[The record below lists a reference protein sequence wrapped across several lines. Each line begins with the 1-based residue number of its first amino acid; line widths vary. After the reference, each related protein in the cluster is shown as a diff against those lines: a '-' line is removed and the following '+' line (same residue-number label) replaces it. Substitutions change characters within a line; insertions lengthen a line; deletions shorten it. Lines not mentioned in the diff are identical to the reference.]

1 MKRGFTL
8 IELVFVI
15 VVLGIIS
22 MFGADLY
29 TKIYKSYVHVRAVNQ
44 LEARTQ
50 NAMMLITNR
59 LEDRIKSS
67 TIGRE
72 LSSNEFVPISD
83 LTDPKYDILEW
94 IGQSVETRNINQR
107 TPGWSGFMSMSQLR
121 DTTWVGDT
129 TNNAGYI
136 ADTRAAFN
144 MVSLGSDFPQVARIV
159 RNLRATTYNRPSTN
173 TQVAVIFR
181 VVTNDASPTSVDIGY
196 GYDGNIS
203 NIAGTNR
210 VLIAVGTPS
219 AAGSGNM
226 AGETIRINQ
235 YPLNPNNDNSQE
247 FSEQYYIA
255 HSAYAIVPDLGGRDS
270 IVYMR
275 DNAGNVLSKNFDLV
289 LKYNYRPW
297 STVANDANSYNV
309 ASSALLAEDVS
320 LFRFKDDNGAVA
332 LKLCMRDDGRNFDP
346 AELDLNVCKAQVV
359 Y

>member
-107 TPGWSGFMSMSQLR
+107 TPGWSGFMSMSQLK
-121 DTTWVGDT
+121 DSTWTAGTQD
-129 TNNAGYI
+129 AGYI
-136 ADTRAAFN
+136 ANTRAAFN
-144 MVSLGSDFPQVARIV
+144 MVSLGSDFPQVANIV
-159 RNLRATTYNRPSTN
+159 GNLRATAYNTPSNN
-173 TQVAVIFR
+173 TQVAVIFK
-181 VVTNDASPTSVDIGY
+181 VVTNDASPTSVGIGF
-196 GYDGNIS
+196 GYDRAVKADGS
-203 NIAGTNR
+203 NR

-219 AAGSGNM
+219 NAGSGNIQ
-226 AGETIRINQ
+226 GETIRINQ

-255 HSAYAIVPDLGGRDS
+255 HSAYASVPDQVVTYIRN
-270 IVYMR
+270 
-275 DNAGNVLSKNFDLV
+275 NAGNVLSKNFDLL

-297 STVANDANSYNV
+297 STVAGDAHSYNNNNTG
-309 ASSALLAEDVS
+309 SALLAEDVS

-346 AELDLNVCKAQVV
+346 SELDLNVCKAQVV

>member
-67 TIGRE
+67 TIGRD
-72 LSSNEFVPISD
+72 LAVNDFVPISD
-83 LTDPKYDILEW
+83 LTNPRFDILEW

-107 TPGWSGFMSMSQLR
+107 NPGWSGFMSMSQLR
-121 DTTWVGDT
+121 DTTWPADA
-129 TNNAGYI
+129 NNAGYI

-159 RNLRATTYNRPSTN
+159 RNLRATAYNTPSNN

-181 VVTNDASPTSVDIGY
+181 VVTNDASPTSVGIGF
-196 GYDGNIS
+196 GYDRAVRADGR
-203 NIAGTNR
+203 NR

-219 AAGSGNM
+219 AAGSGSIQ
-226 AGETIRINQ
+226 GETIAINQ
-235 YPLNPNNDNSQE
+235 YPFNPNNANSQE

-255 HSAYAIVPDLGGRDS
+255 HSAYAIVPAN
-270 IVYMR
+270 VVTYTK
-275 DNAGNVLSKNFDLV
+275 DNAGNLSKNFDLV
-289 LKYNYRPW
+289 LRYNYRPW
-297 STVANDANSYNV
+297 STVAGDANSYNV

>member
-67 TIGRE
+67 TIGRD
-72 LSSNEFVPISD
+72 LAVNDFVPISD
-83 LTDPKYDILEW
+83 LTDPRFDILEW

-107 TPGWSGFMSMSQLR
+107 NPGWSGFMSMSQLR
-121 DTTWVGDT
+121 DSTWKADADKGD
-129 TNNAGYI
+129 AGYI

-144 MVSLGSDFPQVARIV
+144 MVSLGSNFPQVARIV
-159 RNLRATTYNRPSTN
+159 GNLRATTYNRPSTN

-181 VVTNDASPTSVDIGY
+181 VVTNDASPTSVGIGF
-196 GYDGNIS
+196 GYDRAVRADGR
-203 NIAGTNR
+203 NR

-219 AAGSGNM
+219 DAGSGSM
-226 AGETIRINQ
+226 EGETITINQ
-235 YPLNPNNDNSQE
+235 YPFNPNNANSQE

-255 HSAYAIVPDLGGRDS
+255 HSAYAIVPAN
-270 IVYMR
+270 VVTYTK
-275 DNAGNVLSKNFDLV
+275 DNAGNLSKNFDLV
-289 LKYNYRPW
+289 LRYNYRPW
-297 STVANDANSYNV
+297 STVANDAHSYNT
-309 ASSALLAEDVS
+309 ASSSLLAEDVS

>member
-67 TIGRE
+67 TIGRD
-72 LSSNEFVPISD
+72 LAVNDFVPISD
-83 LTDPKYDILEW
+83 LTNPRFDILEW

-121 DTTWVGDT
+121 DSTWTADAD
-129 TNNAGYI
+129 NAGYI

-144 MVSLGSDFPQVARIV
+144 MVSLGSNFPQVARIV
-159 RNLRATTYNRPSTN
+159 GNLRATTYNRPSTN

-181 VVTNDASPTSVDIGY
+181 VVTNDASPTSVNIGF
-196 GYDGNIS
+196 GYDRAVRADGR
-203 NIAGTNR
+203 NR

-219 AAGSGNM
+219 DAGSGSM
-226 AGETIRINQ
+226 EGETITINQ
-235 YPLNPNNDNSQE
+235 YPFNPNNANSQE

-255 HSAYAIVPDLGGRDS
+255 HSAYAIVPAN
-270 IVYMR
+270 VVTYTK
-275 DNAGNVLSKNFDLV
+275 DNAGNLSKNFDLV
-289 LKYNYRPW
+289 LRYNYRPW
-297 STVANDANSYNV
+297 STVAGDAHSYNT
-309 ASSALLAEDVS
+309 ASSSLLAEDVS

>member
-67 TIGRE
+67 TIGRD
-72 LSSNEFVPISD
+72 LAVNDFVPISD
-83 LTDPKYDILEW
+83 LTNPRFDILEW

-121 DTTWVGDT
+121 DTTWVAD

-136 ADTRAAFN
+136 ADTRTPFN
-144 MVSLGSDFPQVARIV
+144 MVSLGSNFPQVARIV
-159 RNLRATTYNRPSTN
+159 GNLRATTYNRPSTN

-181 VVTNDASPTSVDIGY
+181 VVTNDASPTSVGIGF
-196 GYDGNIS
+196 GYDRAVWADGR
-203 NIAGTNR
+203 NR

-219 AAGSGNM
+219 AAGSGSM
-226 AGETIRINQ
+226 EGETITINQ
-235 YPLNPNNDNSQE
+235 YPFNPNNAKSQE

-255 HSAYAIVPDLGGRDS
+255 HSAYAIVPAN
-270 IVYMR
+270 VVTYTK
-275 DNAGNVLSKNFDLV
+275 DNAGNLSKNFDLV
-289 LKYNYRPW
+289 LRYNYRPW
-297 STVANDANSYNV
+297 STVAGDATSYNR
-309 ASSALLAEDVS
+309 ASSSLLAEDVS

>member
-1 MKRGFTL
+1 MKKGFTL

-72 LSSNEFVPISD
+72 LSSNEFVPISALD
-83 LTDPKYDILEW
+83 DPKYDILEW
-94 IGQSVETRNINQR
+94 IGQSVETRNINKR

-121 DTTWVGDT
+121 DDKWKAGTED
-129 TNNAGYI
+129 AGYI
-136 ADTRAAFN
+136 GNTRATFN
-144 MVSLGSDFPQVARIV
+144 MVSLGSDFPQVANIV
-159 RNLRATTYNRPSTN
+159 GNLRATAYNTPSNN

-181 VVTNDASPTSVDIGY
+181 VVTNDASPTSVGIGF
-196 GYDGNIS
+196 GYDRKVDVNGS
-203 NIAGTNR
+203 NR

-219 AAGSGNM
+219 NAGSGNIQ
-226 AGETIRINQ
+226 GETIRINQ

-255 HSAYAIVPDLGGRDS
+255 HSAYAIVPDQ
-270 IVYMR
+270 VVTYMKN
-275 DNAGNVLSKNFDLV
+275 NAGKVLSKNFNLL

-297 STVANDANSYNV
+297 STVADDAHSYNT
-309 ASSALLAEDVS
+309 ASSSLLAEDVS
-320 LFRFKDDNGAVA
+320 LFKFKDDNGAVA

>member
-67 TIGRE
+67 TIGRD
-72 LSSNEFVPISD
+72 LAVNDFVPISD
-83 LTDPKYDILEW
+83 LTDPRFDILEW

-107 TPGWSGFMSMSQLR
+107 NPGWSGFMSMSQLR
-121 DTTWVGDT
+121 DSTWTADA
-129 TNNAGYI
+129 NNAGYI

-159 RNLRATTYNRPSTN
+159 QNLRATAYNTPSNN

-181 VVTNDASPTSVDIGY
+181 AVTNDASPTSVGIGF
-196 GYDGNIS
+196 GYDRAVWADGR
-203 NIAGTNR
+203 NR

-219 AAGSGNM
+219 NAGSGSIQ
-226 AGETIRINQ
+226 GETIAINQ
-235 YPLNPNNDNSQE
+235 YPFNPNNANSQE

-255 HSAYAIVPDLGGRDS
+255 HSAYAIVPAN
-270 IVYMR
+270 VVTYTK
-275 DNAGNVLSKNFDLV
+275 DNAGNLSKNFDLV
-289 LKYNYRPW
+289 LRYNYRPW
-297 STVANDANSYNV
+297 STVANDVHSYDT
-309 ASSALLAEDVS
+309 ASSSLLAEDVS

>member
-67 TIGRE
+67 TIGRD
-72 LSSNEFVPISD
+72 LAVNDFVPISD
-83 LTDPKYDILEW
+83 LTDPRFDILEW

-107 TPGWSGFMSMSQLR
+107 NPGWSGFMSMSQLR
-121 DTTWVGDT
+121 DSTWTADT
-129 TNNAGYI
+129 DNAGYI

-144 MVSLGSDFPQVARIV
+144 MVSLGSNFPQVARIV
-159 RNLRATTYNRPSTN
+159 GNLRATTYNRPSTN

-181 VVTNDASPTSVDIGY
+181 VVTNDASPTSVGIGF
-196 GYDGNIS
+196 GYDRAVRADGR
-203 NIAGTNR
+203 NR

-219 AAGSGNM
+219 DAGSGSM
-226 AGETIRINQ
+226 EGETITINQ
-235 YPLNPNNDNSQE
+235 YPFNPNNANSQE

-255 HSAYAIVPDLGGRDS
+255 HSAYAIVPAN
-270 IVYMR
+270 VVTYTK
-275 DNAGNVLSKNFDLV
+275 DNAGNLSKNFDLV
-289 LKYNYRPW
+289 LRYNYRPW
-297 STVANDANSYNV
+297 STVANDAHSYNT
-309 ASSALLAEDVS
+309 ASSSLLAEDVS

>member
-1 MKRGFTL
+1 MKKGFTL

-72 LSSNEFVPISD
+72 LSSNEFVPISALD
-83 LTDPKYDILEW
+83 DPKYDILEW
-94 IGQSVETRNINQR
+94 IGQSVETRNINKR

-121 DTTWVGDT
+121 DDKWKAGTED
-129 TNNAGYI
+129 AGYI
-136 ADTRAAFN
+136 GNTRATFN
-144 MVSLGSDFPQVARIV
+144 MVSLGSDFPQVANIV
-159 RNLRATTYNRPSTN
+159 GNLRATAYNTPSNN

-181 VVTNDASPTSVDIGY
+181 VVTNDASPTSVGIGF
-196 GYDGNIS
+196 GYDRKVDVNGS
-203 NIAGTNR
+203 NR

-219 AAGSGNM
+219 NAGSGEIQ
-226 AGETIRINQ
+226 GETIRINQ
-235 YPLNPNNDNSQE
+235 YPLNPNNDKSQE

-255 HSAYAIVPDLGGRDS
+255 HSAYAIVPDQ
-270 IVYMR
+270 VVTYMKN
-275 DNAGNVLSKNFDLV
+275 NAGKVLSKNFNLL

-297 STVANDANSYNV
+297 STVEKDANSYDK

-320 LFRFKDDNGAVA
+320 LFKFKDDNGAVA

>member
-1 MKRGFTL
+1 MKKGFTL

-72 LSSNEFVPISD
+72 LRTNEFVPISD

-94 IGQSVETRNINQR
+94 IGQSVETRNINKR

-121 DTTWVGDT
+121 DTTWVADA
-129 TNNAGYI
+129 NNAGYI
-136 ADTRAAFN
+136 ADTRTQFN

-159 RNLRATTYNRPSTN
+159 GNLRATTYNRPSTN

-181 VVTNDASPTSVDIGY
+181 VVTNDASPTSVGIGF
-196 GYDGNIS
+196 GYDRAVRADGS
-203 NIAGTNR
+203 NR

-219 AAGSGNM
+219 TTANTNSIEN
-226 AGETIRINQ
+226 ETITINQ
-235 YPLNPNNDNSQE
+235 YPFNPNNNKSQE

-255 HSAYAIVPDLGGRDS
+255 HSAYAIVPDQ
-270 IVYMR
+270 VVTYTR
-275 DNAGNVLSKNFDLV
+275 DNAGNLSKNFNLL

-297 STVANDANSYNV
+297 STVAGDANSYNV

>member
-67 TIGRE
+67 TIGRD
-72 LSSNEFVPISD
+72 LAVNDFVPISG
-83 LTDPKYDILEW
+83 LTNPRFDILEW

-107 TPGWSGFMSMSQLR
+107 NPGWSGFMSMSQLR
-121 DTTWVGDT
+121 DSTWTAD

-144 MVSLGSDFPQVARIV
+144 MVSLGSNFPQVARIV
-159 RNLRATTYNRPSTN
+159 GNLRATTYNRPSTN

-181 VVTNDASPTSVDIGY
+181 VVTNDASPTSVGIGF
-196 GYDGNIS
+196 GYDRAVRADGR
-203 NIAGTNR
+203 NR

-219 AAGSGNM
+219 DAGSGSIQ
-226 AGETIRINQ
+226 GETIAINQ
-235 YPLNPNNDNSQE
+235 YPFNPNNANSQE

-255 HSAYAIVPDLGGRDS
+255 HSAYAIVPAN
-270 IVYMR
+270 VVTYTK
-275 DNAGNVLSKNFDLV
+275 DNAGNLSKNFDLV
-289 LKYNYRPW
+289 LRYNYRPW
-297 STVANDANSYNV
+297 STVANDAHSYNT
-309 ASSALLAEDVS
+309 ASSSLLAEDVS

>member
-67 TIGRE
+67 TIGRD
-72 LSSNEFVPISD
+72 LAVNDFVPISD
-83 LTDPKYDILEW
+83 LTNPRFDILEW

-107 TPGWSGFMSMSQLR
+107 NPGWSGFMSMSQLR
-121 DTTWVGDT
+121 DSTWKADADKGD
-129 TNNAGYI
+129 AGYI

-144 MVSLGSDFPQVARIV
+144 MVSLGSNFPQVARIV
-159 RNLRATTYNRPSTN
+159 GNLRATTYNRPSTN

-181 VVTNDASPTSVDIGY
+181 VVTNDASPTSVGIGF
-196 GYDGNIS
+196 GYDRAVRADGR
-203 NIAGTNR
+203 NR

-219 AAGSGNM
+219 DAGSGSM
-226 AGETIRINQ
+226 EGETITINQ
-235 YPLNPNNDNSQE
+235 YPFNPNNANSQE

-255 HSAYAIVPDLGGRDS
+255 HSAYAIVPAN
-270 IVYMR
+270 VVTYTK
-275 DNAGNVLSKNFDLV
+275 DNAGNLSKNFDLV
-289 LKYNYRPW
+289 LRYNYRPW
-297 STVANDANSYNV
+297 STVANDAHSYNT
-309 ASSALLAEDVS
+309 ASSSLLAEDVS

>member
-72 LSSNEFVPISD
+72 LSSNEFVPISALD
-83 LTDPKYDILEW
+83 DPKYDILEW
-94 IGQSVETRNINQR
+94 IGQSVETRNINKR

-121 DTTWVGDT
+121 DDKWKAGTED
-129 TNNAGYI
+129 AGYI
-136 ADTRAAFN
+136 GNTRATFN
-144 MVSLGSDFPQVARIV
+144 MVSLGSDFPQVANIV
-159 RNLRATTYNRPSTN
+159 GNLRATAYNTPSNN

-181 VVTNDASPTSVDIGY
+181 VVTNDASPTSVGIGF
-196 GYDGNIS
+196 GYDRKVDVNGS
-203 NIAGTNR
+203 NR

-219 AAGSGNM
+219 NAGSGNIQ
-226 AGETIRINQ
+226 GETIRINQ
-235 YPLNPNNDNSQE
+235 YPLNPNNDKSQE

-255 HSAYAIVPDLGGRDS
+255 HSAYAIVPDQ
-270 IVYMR
+270 VVTYMKN
-275 DNAGNVLSKNFDLV
+275 NAGKVLSKNFNLL

-297 STVANDANSYNV
+297 STVADDAHSYNT
-309 ASSALLAEDVS
+309 ASSSLLAEDVS
-320 LFRFKDDNGAVA
+320 LFKFKDDNGAVA

>member
-67 TIGRE
+67 TIGRD
-72 LSSNEFVPISD
+72 LAVNDFVPISD
-83 LTDPKYDILEW
+83 LTDPRYDILEW
-94 IGQSVETRNINQR
+94 IGQSVETRNINKR

-121 DTTWVGDT
+121 DTTWVAD

-159 RNLRATTYNRPSTN
+159 RNLRATAYNTPSNN

-181 VVTNDASPTSVDIGY
+181 VVTNDASPTSVGIGY
-196 GYDGNIS
+196 GYDGAVQANGS
-203 NIAGTNR
+203 NR

-219 AAGSGNM
+219 TTTNTNSIEN
-226 AGETIRINQ
+226 ETITINQ
-235 YPLNPNNDNSQE
+235 YPFNPNNANSQE

-255 HSAYAIVPDLGGRDS
+255 HSAYAIVPDQVEIYTKDR
-270 IVYMR
+270 
-275 DNAGNVLSKNFDLV
+275 AGDLSKNFNLL

-297 STVANDANSYNV
+297 STVAGDAHSYDT
-309 ASSALLAEDVS
+309 ASSSLLAEDVS

>member
-67 TIGRE
+67 TIGRD
-72 LSSNEFVPISD
+72 LAVNDFVPISD
-83 LTDPKYDILEW
+83 LTNPRFDILEW

-121 DTTWVGDT
+121 DTTWVAD

-136 ADTRAAFN
+136 ADTRTPFN
-144 MVSLGSDFPQVARIV
+144 MVSLGSNFPQVARIV
-159 RNLRATTYNRPSTN
+159 QNLRATAYNTPSNN

-181 VVTNDASPTSVDIGY
+181 AVTNDASPTSVGIGF
-196 GYDGNIS
+196 GYDRAVWADGR
-203 NIAGTNR
+203 NR

-219 AAGSGNM
+219 AAGSGSIQ
-226 AGETIRINQ
+226 GETIAINQ
-235 YPLNPNNDNSQE
+235 YPFNPNNANSQE

-255 HSAYAIVPDLGGRDS
+255 HSAYAIVPAN
-270 IVYMR
+270 VVTYTK
-275 DNAGNVLSKNFDLV
+275 DNAGNLSKNFDLV
-289 LKYNYRPW
+289 LRYNYRPW
-297 STVANDANSYNV
+297 STVAGDATSYNR
-309 ASSALLAEDVS
+309 ASSSLLAEDVS

>member
-107 TPGWSGFMSMSQLR
+107 TPGWSGFMSMSQLK
-121 DTTWVGDT
+121 DSTWTAGTQD
-129 TNNAGYI
+129 AGYI
-136 ADTRAAFN
+136 ANTRAAFN
-144 MVSLGSDFPQVARIV
+144 MVSLGSDFPQVANIV
-159 RNLRATTYNRPSTN
+159 GNLRATAYNTPSNN
-173 TQVAVIFR
+173 TQVAVIFK
-181 VVTNDASPTSVDIGY
+181 VVTNDASPTSVGIGF
-196 GYDGNIS
+196 GYDRAVKADGS
-203 NIAGTNR
+203 NR

-219 AAGSGNM
+219 NAGSGNIQ
-226 AGETIRINQ
+226 GETIRINQ

-255 HSAYAIVPDLGGRDS
+255 HSAYAIVPDQVVTYIRN
-270 IVYMR
+270 
-275 DNAGNVLSKNFDLV
+275 NAGNVLSKNFDLL

-297 STVANDANSYNV
+297 STVAGDAHSYNNNNTG
-309 ASSALLAEDVS
+309 SALLAEDVS

-346 AELDLNVCKAQVV
+346 SELDLNVCKAQVV

>member
-72 LSSNEFVPISD
+72 LQTNEFVPISD

-107 TPGWSGFMSMSQLR
+107 NPGWSGFMSMSQLR
-121 DTTWVGDT
+121 DSTWTAD

-144 MVSLGSDFPQVARIV
+144 MVSLGSNFPQVARIV
-159 RNLRATTYNRPSTN
+159 GNLRATTYNRPSTN

-181 VVTNDASPTSVDIGY
+181 VVTNDASPTSVNIGF
-196 GYDGNIS
+196 GYDRAVRADGR
-203 NIAGTNR
+203 NR

-219 AAGSGNM
+219 DAGSGSM
-226 AGETIRINQ
+226 EGETITINQ
-235 YPLNPNNDNSQE
+235 YPFNPNNANSQE

-255 HSAYAIVPDLGGRDS
+255 HSAYAIVPAN
-270 IVYMR
+270 VVTYTR
-275 DNAGNVLSKNFDLV
+275 DNAGNLSKNFDLV
-289 LKYNYRPW
+289 LRYNYRPW
-297 STVANDANSYNV
+297 STVANDAHSYNNNNTG
-309 ASSALLAEDVS
+309 SALLAEDVS

>member
-67 TIGRE
+67 TIGRD
-72 LSSNEFVPISD
+72 LAVNDFVPISD
-83 LTDPKYDILEW
+83 LTDPRFDILEW
-94 IGQSVETRNINQR
+94 IGQSVETRNINKR

-121 DTTWVGDT
+121 DSTWKADADKGD
-129 TNNAGYI
+129 AGYI

-159 RNLRATTYNRPSTN
+159 GNLRATTYNRPSTN

-181 VVTNDASPTSVDIGY
+181 VVTNDASPTSVGIGF
-196 GYDGNIS
+196 GYDRAVRADGR
-203 NIAGTNR
+203 NR

-219 AAGSGNM
+219 AAGSGSM
-226 AGETIRINQ
+226 EGETITINQ
-235 YPLNPNNDNSQE
+235 YPFNPNNANSQE

-255 HSAYAIVPDLGGRDS
+255 HSAYAIVPAN
-270 IVYMR
+270 VVTYTK
-275 DNAGNVLSKNFDLV
+275 DNAGNLSKNFDLV
-289 LKYNYRPW
+289 LRYNYRPW
-297 STVANDANSYNV
+297 STVANDAHSYNNNNTG
-309 ASSALLAEDVS
+309 SALLAEDVS

>member
-1 MKRGFTL
+1 MKKGFTL

-72 LSSNEFVPISD
+72 LSSNEFVPISALD
-83 LTDPKYDILEW
+83 DPKYDILEW
-94 IGQSVETRNINQR
+94 IGQSVETRNINKR

-121 DTTWVGDT
+121 DDKWKAGTED
-129 TNNAGYI
+129 AGYI
-136 ADTRAAFN
+136 GNTRAEFN
-144 MVSLGSDFPQVARIV
+144 MVSLGSDFPQVANIV
-159 RNLRATTYNRPSTN
+159 GNLRATAYNTPSNN

-181 VVTNDASPTSVDIGY
+181 VVTNDASPTSVGIGF
-196 GYDGNIS
+196 GYDRKVDVNGS
-203 NIAGTNR
+203 NR

-219 AAGSGNM
+219 NAGSGNIQ
-226 AGETIRINQ
+226 GETIRINQ
-235 YPLNPNNDNSQE
+235 YPLNPNNDKSQE

-255 HSAYAIVPDLGGRDS
+255 HSAYAIVPDQ
-270 IVYMR
+270 VVTYMKN
-275 DNAGNVLSKNFDLV
+275 NAGKVLSKNFNLL

-297 STVANDANSYNV
+297 STVEKDAHSYNT
-309 ASSALLAEDVS
+309 ASSSLLAEDVS
-320 LFRFKDDNGAVA
+320 LFKFKDDNGAVA

>member
-72 LSSNEFVPISD
+72 LSSNQFVPISALD
-83 LTDPKYDILEW
+83 DPKYDILEW
-94 IGQSVETRNINQR
+94 IGQSVETRNINKR
-107 TPGWSGFMSMSQLR
+107 NPGWSGFMSMSQLR
-121 DTTWVGDT
+121 DIKWKADADKGD
-129 TNNAGYI
+129 AGYI
-136 ADTRAAFN
+136 ADTRVAFN
-144 MVSLGSDFPQVARIV
+144 MVSLGSDFPEVAKIV
-159 RNLRATTYNRPSTN
+159 RNLRAKTYNVPSVN
-173 TQVAVIFR
+173 YEVAVIFGI
-181 VVTNDASPTSVDIGY
+181 VTNDASPTSVNIGY
-196 GYDGNIS
+196 GYDRKVDVNGS
-203 NIAGTNR
+203 NR
-210 VLIAVGTPS
+210 VLIAVGRPS
-219 AAGSGNM
+219 IAGSGKIQ
-226 AGETIRINQ
+226 GETIRINQ

-255 HSAYAIVPDLGGRDS
+255 HSAYAIVPDQ
-270 IVYMR
+270 VVTYTK
-275 DNAGNVLSKNFDLV
+275 DNAGNLSKNFNL
-289 LKYNYRPW
+289 LFKYNYRPW
-297 STVANDANSYNV
+297 STAKDDANSYDK

-346 AELDLNVCKAQVV
+346 SELDLNVCKAQVV

>member
-1 MKRGFTL
+1 MKKGFTL

-15 VVLGIIS
+15 IVLGIIS

-72 LSSNEFVPISD
+72 LSSNQFVPISALD
-83 LTDPKYDILEW
+83 DPKYDILEW
-94 IGQSVETRNINQR
+94 IGQSVETRNINKR

-121 DTTWVGDT
+121 DSTWKADADKGD
-129 TNNAGYI
+129 AGYI
-136 ADTRAAFN
+136 GNTRAEFN
-144 MVSLGSDFPQVARIV
+144 MVSLGSDFPQVANIV
-159 RNLRATTYNRPSTN
+159 GNLRATEYGKSSTN

-181 VVTNDASPTSVDIGY
+181 VVTNDASPTSVGIGF
-196 GYDGNIS
+196 GYDRRIDENGS
-203 NIAGTNR
+203 NR

-219 AAGSGNM
+219 NAGSGKIQ
-226 AGETIRINQ
+226 GETIRINQ
-235 YPLNPNNDNSQE
+235 YPLNPNNDKSQE

-255 HSAYAIVPDLGGRDS
+255 HSAYAIVPDQVEIYTKDR
-270 IVYMR
+270 
-275 DNAGNVLSKNFDLV
+275 AGDLSKNFNL
-289 LKYNYRPW
+289 LFKYNYRPW
-297 STVANDANSYNV
+297 STAKDDANSYDK

>member
-1 MKRGFTL
+1 MKKGFTL

-72 LSSNEFVPISD
+72 LRTNEFVPISD

-94 IGQSVETRNINQR
+94 IGQSVETRNINKR
-107 TPGWSGFMSMSQLR
+107 TPCWSGFMSMSQLR
-121 DTTWVGDT
+121 DDKWKAGIED
-129 TNNAGYI
+129 AGYI
-136 ADTRAAFN
+136 GNTRAEFN

-159 RNLRATTYNRPSTN
+159 QNLRATAYNTPSNN

-181 VVTNDASPTSVDIGY
+181 VVTNDASPTSVNIGF
-196 GYDGNIS
+196 GYDRAVRADGS
-203 NIAGTNR
+203 NR

-226 AGETIRINQ
+226 EGETIRINQ

-297 STVANDANSYNV
+297 STVRDDANSYNV

>member
-1 MKRGFTL
+1 MKKGFTL

-72 LSSNEFVPISD
+72 LRTNEFVPISD

-94 IGQSVETRNINQR
+94 IGQSVETRNINKR

-121 DTTWVGDT
+121 DDKWKAGIED
-129 TNNAGYI
+129 AGYI
-136 ADTRAAFN
+136 GNTRAEFN

-159 RNLRATTYNRPSTN
+159 QNLRATAYNTPSNN

-181 VVTNDASPTSVDIGY
+181 VVTNDASPTSVGIGF
-196 GYDGNIS
+196 GYDRAVQANGS
-203 NIAGTNR
+203 NR

-226 AGETIRINQ
+226 EGETIRINQ

-346 AELDLNVCKAQVV
+346 ADLDLNVCKAQVV

>member
-72 LSSNEFVPISD
+72 LQTNEFVPISD

-107 TPGWSGFMSMSQLR
+107 NPGWSGFMSMSQLR
-121 DTTWVGDT
+121 DSTWKADADKGD
-129 TNNAGYI
+129 AGYI

-144 MVSLGSDFPQVARIV
+144 MVSLGSNFPQVARIV
-159 RNLRATTYNRPSTN
+159 GNLRATTYNRPSTN

-181 VVTNDASPTSVDIGY
+181 VVTNDASPTSVNIGF
-196 GYDGNIS
+196 GYDRAVRADGR
-203 NIAGTNR
+203 NR

-219 AAGSGNM
+219 DAGSGSM
-226 AGETIRINQ
+226 EGETITINQ
-235 YPLNPNNDNSQE
+235 YPFNPNNANSQE

-255 HSAYAIVPDLGGRDS
+255 HSAYAIVPAN
-270 IVYMR
+270 VVTYTR
-275 DNAGNVLSKNFDLV
+275 DNAENLSKNFDLV
-289 LKYNYRPW
+289 LRYNYRPW
-297 STVANDANSYNV
+297 STVAGDAHSYNNNNTG
-309 ASSALLAEDVS
+309 SALLAEDVS

>member
-22 MFGADLY
+22 MFGADRY

-67 TIGRE
+67 TIGRD
-72 LSSNEFVPISD
+72 LAVNDFVPISG
-83 LTDPKYDILEW
+83 LTNPRFDILEW

-107 TPGWSGFMSMSQLR
+107 NPGWSGFMSMSQLR
-121 DTTWVGDT
+121 DSTWKADADKGD
-129 TNNAGYI
+129 AGYI

-159 RNLRATTYNRPSTN
+159 GNLRATAYNTPSNN

-181 VVTNDASPTSVDIGY
+181 AVTNDASPTSVGIGF
-196 GYDGNIS
+196 GYDRAVWADGR
-203 NIAGTNR
+203 NR

-219 AAGSGNM
+219 AAGSGSIQ
-226 AGETIRINQ
+226 GETITINQ
-235 YPLNPNNDNSQE
+235 YPFNPNNANSQE

-255 HSAYAIVPDLGGRDS
+255 HSAYAIVPAN
-270 IVYMR
+270 VVTYTK
-275 DNAGNVLSKNFDLV
+275 DNAGNLSKNFDLV
-289 LKYNYRPW
+289 LRYNYRPW
-297 STVANDANSYNV
+297 STVRDDANSYNV

>member
-72 LSSNEFVPISD
+72 LSSNQFVPISALD
-83 LTDPKYDILEW
+83 DPKYDILEW
-94 IGQSVETRNINQR
+94 IGQSVETRNINKR
-107 TPGWSGFMSMSQLR
+107 NPGWSGFMSMSQLR
-121 DTTWVGDT
+121 DIKWKADADKGD
-129 TNNAGYI
+129 AGYI
-136 ADTRAAFN
+136 ADTRVAFN
-144 MVSLGSDFPQVARIV
+144 MVSLGSDFPEVAKIV
-159 RNLRATTYNRPSTN
+159 RNLRAKTYNVPSVN
-173 TQVAVIFR
+173 YEVAVIFGI
-181 VVTNDASPTSVDIGY
+181 VTNDASPTSVNIGY
-196 GYDGNIS
+196 GYDRKVDVNGS
-203 NIAGTNR
+203 NR
-210 VLIAVGTPS
+210 VLIAVGRPS
-219 AAGSGNM
+219 IAGSGKIQ
-226 AGETIRINQ
+226 GETIRINQ

-255 HSAYAIVPDLGGRDS
+255 HSAYAIVPDQ
-270 IVYMR
+270 VVTYTK
-275 DNAGNVLSKNFDLV
+275 DNAGNLSKNFNLV
-289 LKYNYRPW
+289 FKYNYRPW
-297 STVANDANSYNV
+297 STAKDDANSYDK

>member
-83 LTDPKYDILEW
+83 LTNPKYDILEW

-107 TPGWSGFMSMSQLR
+107 NPGWSGFMSMSQLR
-121 DTTWVGDT
+121 DDKWKAGTED
-129 TNNAGYI
+129 AGYI
-136 ADTRAAFN
+136 GNTRATFN
-144 MVSLGSDFPQVARIV
+144 MVSLGSDFPRVARIV
-159 RNLRATTYNRPSTN
+159 RNLRATAYNTPSNN

-181 VVTNDASPTSVDIGY
+181 VVTNDASPTSVGIGF
-196 GYDGNIS
+196 GYDRRIDENGS
-203 NIAGTNR
+203 NR

-219 AAGSGNM
+219 DAGSGSKE
-226 AGETIRINQ
+226 GETITINQ
-235 YPLNPNNDNSQE
+235 YPLNPNNDKSQE

-255 HSAYAIVPDLGGRDS
+255 HSAYAIVPDQ
-270 IVYMR
+270 VVTYMR
-275 DNAGNVLSKNFDLV
+275 NNAGNVLSKNFNLL

-297 STVANDANSYNV
+297 STVEKDANSYDK

-320 LFRFKDDNGAVA
+320 LFKFKDDNGAVA

>member
-67 TIGRE
+67 TIGRD
-72 LSSNEFVPISD
+72 LAVNDFVPISD
-83 LTDPKYDILEW
+83 LTNPRYDILEW

-107 TPGWSGFMSMSQLR
+107 NPGWSGFMSMSQLR
-121 DTTWVGDT
+121 DTTWVAD

-159 RNLRATTYNRPSTN
+159 RNLRATAYNTPSNN

-181 VVTNDASPTSVDIGY
+181 VVTNDASPTSVGIGF
-196 GYDGNIS
+196 GYDRAVRADGR
-203 NIAGTNR
+203 NR

-219 AAGSGNM
+219 NAGSGSIQ
-226 AGETIRINQ
+226 GETITINQ
-235 YPLNPNNDNSQE
+235 YPFNPNNANSQE

-255 HSAYAIVPDLGGRDS
+255 HSAYAIVPAN
-270 IVYMR
+270 VVTYTK
-275 DNAGNVLSKNFDLV
+275 DNAGNLSKNFDLV
-289 LKYNYRPW
+289 LRYNYRPW
-297 STVANDANSYNV
+297 STVAGDAHSYNT
-309 ASSALLAEDVS
+309 ASSSLLAEDVS

>member
-67 TIGRE
+67 TIGRD
-72 LSSNEFVPISD
+72 LAVNDFVPISD
-83 LTDPKYDILEW
+83 LTDPRFDILEW

-107 TPGWSGFMSMSQLR
+107 NPGWSGFMSMSQLR
-121 DTTWVGDT
+121 DSTWTADAD
-129 TNNAGYI
+129 NAGYI

-159 RNLRATTYNRPSTN
+159 QNLRATAYNTPSNN

-181 VVTNDASPTSVDIGY
+181 AVTNDASPTSVGIGF
-196 GYDGNIS
+196 GYDRAVWADGR
-203 NIAGTNR
+203 NR

-219 AAGSGNM
+219 NAGSGSIQ
-226 AGETIRINQ
+226 GETIAINQ
-235 YPLNPNNDNSQE
+235 YPFNPNNANSQE

-255 HSAYAIVPDLGGRDS
+255 HSAYAIVPAN
-270 IVYMR
+270 VVTYTK
-275 DNAGNVLSKNFDLV
+275 DNAGNLSKNFDLV
-289 LKYNYRPW
+289 LRYNYRPW
-297 STVANDANSYNV
+297 STVANDVHSYDT
-309 ASSALLAEDVS
+309 ASSSLLAEDVS

>member
-67 TIGRE
+67 TIGRD
-72 LSSNEFVPISD
+72 LAVNDFVPISD
-83 LTDPKYDILEW
+83 LTNPRFDILEW

-121 DTTWVGDT
+121 DSTWTADA
-129 TNNAGYI
+129 NNAGYI

-144 MVSLGSDFPQVARIV
+144 MVSLGSDFPRVARIV
-159 RNLRATTYNRPSTN
+159 RNLRATAYNTPSNN

-181 VVTNDASPTSVDIGY
+181 AVTNDASPTSVGIGF
-196 GYDGNIS
+196 GYDRAVWADGR
-203 NIAGTNR
+203 NR

-219 AAGSGNM
+219 AAGSGSIQ
-226 AGETIRINQ
+226 GETITINQ
-235 YPLNPNNDNSQE
+235 YPFNPNNANSQE

-255 HSAYAIVPDLGGRDS
+255 HSAYAIVPDQ
-270 IVYMR
+270 VVTYTK
-275 DNAGNVLSKNFDLV
+275 DNAGNLSKNFNLL

-297 STVANDANSYNV
+297 STVAGDATSYNR
-309 ASSALLAEDVS
+309 ASSSLLAEDVS

-346 AELDLNVCKAQVV
+346 SELDLNVCKAQVV

>member
-67 TIGRE
+67 TIGRD
-72 LSSNEFVPISD
+72 LAVNDFVPISD
-83 LTDPKYDILEW
+83 LTNPRFDILEW

-121 DTTWVGDT
+121 DSTWTADAD
-129 TNNAGYI
+129 NAGYI

-144 MVSLGSDFPQVARIV
+144 MVSLGSNFPQVARIV
-159 RNLRATTYNRPSTN
+159 GNLRATTYNRPSTN

-181 VVTNDASPTSVDIGY
+181 VVTNDASPTSVGIGF
-196 GYDGNIS
+196 GYDRAVWADGR
-203 NIAGTNR
+203 NR

-219 AAGSGNM
+219 AAGSGSIQ
-226 AGETIRINQ
+226 GETITINQ
-235 YPLNPNNDNSQE
+235 YPFNPNNAKSQE

-255 HSAYAIVPDLGGRDS
+255 HSAYAIVPAN
-270 IVYMR
+270 VVTYTR
-275 DNAGNVLSKNFDLV
+275 DNAGNLSKNFDLV
-289 LKYNYRPW
+289 LRYNYRPW
-297 STVANDANSYNV
+297 STVAGDAHSYNT
-309 ASSALLAEDVS
+309 ASSSLLAEDVS

>member
-67 TIGRE
+67 TIGRD
-72 LSSNEFVPISD
+72 LAVNDFVPISD
-83 LTDPKYDILEW
+83 LTNPRFDILEW

-121 DTTWVGDT
+121 DSTWTADAD
-129 TNNAGYI
+129 NAGYI

-144 MVSLGSDFPQVARIV
+144 MVSLGSDFPRVARIV
-159 RNLRATTYNRPSTN
+159 RNLRATAYNTPSNN

-181 VVTNDASPTSVDIGY
+181 VVTNDASPTSVGIGF
-196 GYDGNIS
+196 GYDRAVRADGR
-203 NIAGTNR
+203 NR

-219 AAGSGNM
+219 AAGSGSIQ
-226 AGETIRINQ
+226 GETIAINQ
-235 YPLNPNNDNSQE
+235 YPFNPNNANSQE

-255 HSAYAIVPDLGGRDS
+255 HSAYAIVPAN
-270 IVYMR
+270 VVTYTK
-275 DNAGNVLSKNFDLV
+275 DNAGNLSKNFNLL

-297 STVANDANSYNV
+297 STVAGDAHSYNNNNTG
-309 ASSALLAEDVS
+309 SALLAEDVS